1 MTGTRVRTPPDFFHA
16 PDGTRLAYRDLGA
29 GRPVLLLHGF
39 LSTGTLNW
47 LVSGH
52 AERLVEA
59 GRRVIVPD
67 LRGHG
72 RSGAPDGP
80 EAYPGD
86 VLTDDAAALAA
97 HLELDGYDVAGY
109 SLGALTAARLL
120 ARGAPVG
127 RAVLC
132 GQGLAALTDPAG
144 RPRRLAFRGALTRED
159 DGEFGTADWLT
170 RQWVA
175 KSRGDRDALV
185 QVLDSAVPTPAE
197 RLAGFDLPVLVVMG
211 AEDEPDDGRRL
222 AATLPIGSFVE
233 VPGDHLEAAG
243 RDELGVALA
252 AFLA

>member
-1 MTGTRVRTPPDFFHA
+1 MTGTRVRTSPGFFDT
-16 PDGTRLAYRDLGA
+16 PDGTRLAFRDLGA

-59 GRRVIVPD
+59 GRRVVVPD
-67 LRGHG
+67 LRAHG
-72 RSGAPDGP
+72 RSGAPDGA
-80 EAYPGD
+80 EGYPAD
-86 VLTDDAAALAA
+86 VLTDDAVALAA
-97 HLELDGYDVAGY
+97 HLELDEYDVAGY

-132 GQGLAALTDPAG
+132 GQGLSALTDPAG
-144 RPRRLAFRGALTRED
+144 RPRRLAFRSALTRGD
-159 DGEFGTADWLT
+159 DGEFGSPDWLT
-170 RQWVA
+170 QQWVA
-175 KSRGDRDALV
+175 KSRGDRVALV
-185 QVLDSAVPTPAE
+185 RVLDSAVPTPADL
-197 RLAGFDLPVLVVMG
+197 LAGFTPPVLVVMG
-211 AEDEPDDGRRL
+211 ADDEPDDGRQL
-222 AATLPIGSFVE
+222 AATLPIGSYVE
-233 VPGDHLEAAG
+233 VPGDHLGAAG